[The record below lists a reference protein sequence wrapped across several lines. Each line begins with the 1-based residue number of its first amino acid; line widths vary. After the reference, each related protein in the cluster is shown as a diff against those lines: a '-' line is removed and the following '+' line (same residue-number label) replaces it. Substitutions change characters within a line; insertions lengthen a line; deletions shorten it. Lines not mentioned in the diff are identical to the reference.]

1 MAVRVAVV
9 GAGVMGADHARIVAH
24 ELPGAVL
31 QVVCDTNEAA
41 ARKAADSHGA
51 LDVSTDPSATIS
63 RKDVDAIIIA
73 SPDRTHA
80 ALAKECMGTGK
91 KLLCEKPL
99 SQSSRECLGVMAE
112 EQRVGE
118 RRVQLGFMRRYD
130 QSYVEMKDALESG
143 AIGPALIMHN
153 FHRNVATPF
162 ADFTGSM
169 AISSSAVHEFDIVR
183 HVLGIEFVSI
193 AASQPIRSDDVV
205 APVVMMLET
214 NADQVVT
221 VEVNNN
227 AAYGYDVRTELVGES
242 GSVASNPVA
251 YSRTEARLASSTRYD
266 PDWRGR
272 FAEAYRR
279 QNQEFLKFV
288 ETGVFPMEGASC
300 WDGYCAAA
308 VSEAGV
314 EALAKGRRMPVD
326 MIAKPEFYQ

>member
-1 MAVRVAVV
+1 MAVRFAVV
-9 GAGVMGADHARIVAH
+9 GAGVMGADHARIVAR
-24 ELPGAVL
+24 ELRGAVL
-31 QVVCDTNEAA
+31 QVVCDTCKPA

-51 LDVSTDPSATIS
+51 LDATTDPSATIS
-63 RKDVDAIIIA
+63 RKDVDAVIIA

-80 ALAKECMGTGK
+80 ALTKECIGKGK
-91 KLLCEKPL
+91 KVLCEKPL
-99 SQSSRECLGVMAE
+99 SQSSRECLDVMAE
-112 EQRVGE
+112 EQRAGE
-118 RRVQLGFMRRYD
+118 RRVQIGFMRRYD
-130 QSYVEMKDALESG
+130 QSYVEMKDALDSG
-143 AIGPALIMHN
+143 MIGRALVMHN

-162 ADFTGSM
+162 AEFTGSM

-183 HVLGIEFVSI
+183 FVLGIEFMSI
-193 AASQPIRSDDVV
+193 AASQPTRSDEVV

-214 NADQVVT
+214 NSGQVVT

-242 GSVASNPVA
+242 GSVASNTVA
-251 YSRTEARLASSTRYD
+251 YSRTDAQLASSTRYD

-272 FAEAYRR
+272 FADAYRR
-279 QNQEFLKFV
+279 QNQEFVKFV
-288 ETGVFPMEGASC
+288 ESGDFPAEGASC

-314 EALAKGRRMPVD
+314 EALAKGHRVDVD